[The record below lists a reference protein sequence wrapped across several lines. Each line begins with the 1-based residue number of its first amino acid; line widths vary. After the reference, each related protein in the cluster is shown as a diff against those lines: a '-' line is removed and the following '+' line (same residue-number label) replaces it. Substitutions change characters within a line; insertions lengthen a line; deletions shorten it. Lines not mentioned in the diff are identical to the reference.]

1 MQMTETM
8 GNTAPGPDAAG
19 KSARKPHLRG
29 QVFRTACALAMLLC
43 GFSGFFPLKA
53 EDMPAIPAAD
63 AGDVRLAPESA
74 LLTAAD
80 SAAMLEIR
88 ARMDEIRKRRP
99 AVALVLSGGGA
110 KGAAHIGVIRYLES
124 IGIPVDMV
132 LGTSMGGLVGG
143 LYALGYNVQELDSLV
158 RSMDWSYALSDRV
171 PREYI
176 SYAETKYREK
186 YLLSI
191 PFYYKDKDERDE
203 AKRHAGFEIGA
214 DSDKNASELIKNNL
228 IGSLPSGYIFG
239 QNVSNIL
246 SSLSVGYQDSLCFN
260 DLPIPFVCVATDLV
274 SGTAKIWHNGKINTA
289 LRSTMSIPGIF
300 APVKM
305 DGMVLV
311 DGGMR
316 DNYPT
321 GLARDM
327 GADIVIGVDLSGGNK
342 KYEEINNL
350 GDIITSGIDMLGR
363 SMYERNIRQADISI
377 KPELKEY
384 NMMSFD
390 KKSISIIIQ
399 RGYEAA
405 YRNEAALLNLKSRLG
420 PDTLSLHAAKA
431 IDINADSVEV
441 RSIDIQGIGGREKA
455 ILMKKIDIMPGDK
468 VCRKDIENIV
478 ADIFGTQA
486 YDYVTYEMR
495 GKESPFDLVII
506 CRPGPV
512 HQFGFGVRLDTE
524 EIVSVLLNV
533 GLNAHRLQGS
543 RFDFTGKI
551 SANPYFRFHYS
562 YDAPKSPTLNATAS
576 VKWTDMN
583 FLNLN
588 SGRFNMSYLNVSQE
602 FYLSN
607 LKWTLFD
614 IRAGIRNEYFNVRSL
629 LSSEPIPGDYDLR
642 MLGNDYVSLFL
653 DGRADTF
660 DDGYFPKRGFTAG
673 VQYSWI
679 FAGFPNRTHN
689 FHAVS
694 ADAKIVVPGGDIFAF
709 IPSFSARFLF
719 GPDIPVAYMNLMGGS
734 MAGRYMDQQI
744 PFIGIS
750 NVSGMRNILTVFRTD
765 FRFNVAKNHYVT
777 GIMNYARD
785 CDTFSSYGSGLG
797 AFGAGVEYSYDSIFG
812 PMTANIHWSSL
823 TKRIGFYIGLGYN
836 F

>member
-1 MQMTETM
+1 MDNLKNLADELSQLDDKLVKCMRCGTCQSVCPVFAETKKESDVTRGKLALLSNLAQGLIDDPKSVRERLDRCLLCGSCQSACPSGVSILDIFMRAREISAQYM
-8 GNTAPGPDAAG
+8 GLNPIKKMAFRVMLCNPKLFAFLVKIGRPFHPLFMRDQKNAPHTAKAPLMKLAIGDRCLPVMPKFSIGEKYGDLDIPAG
-19 KSARKPHLRG
+19 KSGIKVLFFTGCVGDKVYTNVTEACLKIFKHFGVGVRIPKNLACCGIPALASGDVPSFQKMLVHDIDIIAKSDFDYI
-29 QVFRTACALAMLLC
+29 VTACASCTETIGELWAKYA
-43 GFSGFFPLKA
+43 PPQYADKA
-53 EDMPAIPAAD
+53 E
-63 AGDVRLAPESA
+63 
-74 LLTAAD
+74 
-80 SAAMLEIR
+80 
-88 ARMDEIRKRRP
+88 K
-99 AVALVLSGGGA
+99 
-110 KGAAHIGVIRYLES
+110 IG
-124 IGIPVDMV
+124 
-132 LGTSMGGLVGG
+132 
-143 LYALGYNVQELDSLV
+143 
-158 RSMDWSYALSDRV
+158 
-171 PREYI
+171 
-176 SYAETKYREK
+176 
-186 YLLSI
+186 
-191 PFYYKDKDERDE
+191 
-203 AKRHAGFEIGA
+203 
-214 DSDKNASELIKNNL
+214 
-228 IGSLPSGYIFG
+228 
-239 QNVSNIL
+239 
-246 SSLSVGYQDSLCFN
+246 
-260 DLPIPFVCVATDLV
+260 
-274 SGTAKIWHNGKINTA
+274 
-289 LRSTMSIPGIF
+289 
-300 APVKM
+300 
-305 DGMVLV
+305 
-311 DGGMR
+311 
-316 DNYPT
+316 
-321 GLARDM
+321 
-327 GADIVIGVDLSGGNK
+327 
-342 KYEEINNL
+342 
-350 GDIITSGIDMLGR
+350 
-363 SMYERNIRQADISI
+363 
-377 KPELKEY
+377 
-384 NMMSFD
+384 
-390 KKSISIIIQ
+390 
-399 RGYEAA
+399 
-405 YRNEAALLNLKSRLG
+405 
-420 PDTLSLHAAKA
+420 AKA

-562 YDAPKSPTLNATAS
+562 YDAPKSPTLNASAS

-785 CDTFSSYGSGLG
+785 CDTFSTYGSGLG

>member
-1 MQMTETM
+1 MAEVSENIRVT
-8 GNTAPGPDAAG
+8 GIFGRFSRLG
-19 KSARKPHLRG
+19 KSVGVICVLM
-29 QVFRTACALAMLLC
+29 FLFC
-43 GFSGFFPLKA
+43 GFRSIRAESLHEGEIISGAA
-53 EDMPAIPAAD
+53 ETKR
-63 AGDVRLAPESA
+63 VRLAPESA
-74 LLTAAD
+74 LLTSAD
-80 SAAMLEIR
+80 SAAMQEIR

-99 AVALVLSGGGA
+99 TVALVLSGGGA
-110 KGAAHIGVIRYLES
+110 KGAAHIGVIRYLETV
-124 IGIPVDMV
+124 GIPVDMII
-132 LGTSMGGLVGG
+132 GTSMGGLVGG
-143 LYALGYNVQELDSLV
+143 LYALGYNVGELDSLV
-158 RSMDWSYALSDRV
+158 RNMDWSYALSDRV

-176 SYAETKYREK
+176 SYSETKYREK

-191 PFYYKDKDERDE
+191 PFYYRNNDENDV
-203 AKRHAGFEIGA
+203 AKRHGEFKIGA
-214 DSDKNASELIKNNL
+214 DSDKSASELIKNNFL
-228 IGSLPSGYIFG
+228 GSLPSGYIFG
-239 QNVSNIL
+239 QNVSNIF

-260 DLPIPFVCVATDLV
+260 DLPIPFACVATDLV

-289 LRSTMSIPGIF
+289 LRSTMSIPGVF
-300 APVKM
+300 APVKI

-363 SMYERNIRQADISI
+363 SMYEKNVLQADISI
-377 KPELKEY
+377 RPELKEY

-405 YRNEAALLNLKSRLG
+405 YKKEAALMNLKSRLG
-420 PDTLSLHAAKA
+420 PDTLSLHASKA
-431 IDINADSVEV
+431 IDINADSVKV
-441 RSIDIQGIGGREKA
+441 RSIDIQGVNGREKA

-468 VCRKDIENIV
+468 VCRRDIENIV

-486 YDYVTYEMR
+486 YDYVSYEMR
-495 GKESPFDLVII
+495 GRESPFDLVII

-533 GLNAHRLQGS
+533 GFNAHRLHGS

-551 SANPYFRFHYS
+551 SANPYFRIHYS
-562 YDAPKSPTLNATAS
+562 YDAPKSPTLNAAAS
-576 VKWTDMN
+576 VKWTDMD
-583 FLNLN
+583 FLNMN
-588 SGRFNMSYLNVSQE
+588 SGRFNMSYLNASQE

-607 LKWTLFD
+607 LKWSLFD

-629 LSSEPIPGDYDLR
+629 LSSEPIAGDYDLR
-642 MLGNDYVSLFL
+642 LLGNDYMSLFL
-653 DGRADTF
+653 EARADTF
-660 DDGYFPKRGFTAG
+660 DDGYFPKKGFTAG
-673 VQYSWI
+673 VEYAWA
-679 FAGFPNRTHN
+679 FAGFPENINN

-694 ADAKIVVPGGDIFAF
+694 ADAKFVVPGGDVFAF

-719 GPDIPVAYMNLMGGS
+719 GQDIPVPYMNLIGGS
-734 MAGRYMDQQI
+734 MSGRYMDQQMA
-744 PFIGIS
+744 FIGLN
-750 NVSGMRNILTVFRTD
+750 NVSAMRNILTVFRTD
-765 FRFNVAKNHYVT
+765 FRFNVARNHYLS
-777 GIMNYARD
+777 GIVNYARD
-785 CDTFSSYGSGLG
+785 CDSFGTYAVGLG
-797 AFGAGVEYSYDSIFG
+797 SFGAGVEYSYDSIFG
-812 PMTANIHWSSL
+812 PMTASLHWSSL
-823 TKRIGFYIGLGYN
+823 TRKVGFYIGLGYN

>member
-1 MQMTETM
+1 MIIRPMAETS
-8 GNTAPGPDAAG
+8 GNIRVSGIYGQFSRSG
-19 KSARKPHLRG
+19 KLFGAVCVL
-29 QVFRTACALAMLLC
+29 LLLLC
-43 GFSGFFPLKA
+43 GFQPIRA
-53 EDMPAIPAAD
+53 ESFHEAEVISAASETKK
-63 AGDVRLAPESA
+63 VRLAPESA
-74 LLTAAD
+74 LLTSAD
-80 SAAMLEIR
+80 SAAMREIR

-99 AVALVLSGGGA
+99 TVALVLSGGGA
-110 KGAAHIGVIRYLES
+110 KGAAHIGVIRYLETV
-124 IGIPVDMV
+124 GIPADMI

-143 LYALGYNVQELDSLV
+143 LYALGYNVGELDSLV
-158 RSMDWSYALSDRV
+158 RNMDWSYALSDRV

-176 SYAETKYREK
+176 SYSETKYREK
-186 YLLSI
+186 YFLSI
-191 PFYYKDKDERDE
+191 PFYYKNTDENDV
-203 AKRHAGFEIGA
+203 AKRHGEFKIGA
-214 DSDKNASELIKNNL
+214 DSDKSASELIKNNL

-239 QNVSNIL
+239 QNVSNIF

-260 DLPIPFVCVATDLV
+260 DLPIPFACVATDLV

-289 LRSTMSIPGIF
+289 LRSTMSIPGVF
-300 APVKM
+300 APVKI

-363 SMYERNIRQADISI
+363 SMYEKNVLQADISI

-405 YRNEAALLNLKSRLG
+405 YRKEAALMNLKSRLG
-420 PDTLSLHAAKA
+420 PDTLSLHASKA
-431 IDINADSVEV
+431 IDINADSVKV
-441 RSIDIQGIGGREKA
+441 RSIDIQGVNGREKA

-468 VCRKDIENIV
+468 VCRRDIENIV

-551 SANPYFRFHYS
+551 SANPYFRIHYS

-583 FLNLN
+583 FLNMN
-588 SGRFNMSYLNVSQE
+588 SGRFNMSYLNASQE

-607 LKWTLFD
+607 LKWSLFD
-614 IRAGIRNEYFNVRSL
+614 IRSGIRNEYFNVRSL
-629 LSSEPIPGDYDLR
+629 LSSEPIAGDYDLR
-642 MLGNDYVSLFL
+642 LLGNDYMSLFL
-653 DGRADTF
+653 EARADTF
-660 DDGYFPKRGFTAG
+660 DDGYFPKKGFTAG
-673 VQYSWI
+673 VEYAWA
-679 FAGFPNRTHN
+679 FAGFPDNINN

-694 ADAKIVVPGGDIFAF
+694 TDAKFVVPGGDVFAF

-719 GPDIPVAYMNLMGGS
+719 GQDIPVPYMNLMGGS
-734 MAGRYMDQQI
+734 MPGRYMDQQMA
-744 PFIGIS
+744 FIGLN
-750 NVSGMRNILTVFRTD
+750 NVSAMRNILTVFRTD
-765 FRFNVAKNHYVT
+765 FRFNLARNHYLS
-777 GIMNYARD
+777 GIVNYARD
-785 CDTFSSYGSGLG
+785 CDSFGTYAVGLG
-797 AFGAGVEYSYDSIFG
+797 SFGAGVEYSYDSIFG

-823 TKRIGFYIGLGYN
+823 TRKVGFYIGLGYN